1 MALVAV
7 LALVLGLVLGLESHA
22 RGKHGADFEWTYDRP
37 LAVSEPW
44 FPSPRGG
51 SSPQWRA
58 SYAKA
63 ARVVVRMTLAEKV
76 NITTGTGWQM
86 GPCVGNTGAAASVGF
101 PGLCLQDGP
110 LGVRFADHVS
120 VFPAGITVAS
130 SWDRLLMERRGR
142 ALASEMR
149 AKGVNVA
156 LGPAVLGGRLAAAG
170 RAWEGFGS
178 DPYLAGVAVGRTVRG
193 IQAQGVVACA
203 KHWLANEQEQ
213 FRRPDEA
220 KAQGWPV
227 LDSIS
232 ANIGGRALREIYAWP
247 FMDAVKEGVGAVMCA
262 YNRLSSYPPIG
273 LGSSQLT

>member
-22 RGKHGADFEWTYDRP
+22 KRGSHDTGFVWTYDRP

-63 ARVVVRMTLAEKV
+63 ARAVVRMTLAEKV

-110 LGVRFADHVS
+110 LGVRFADRVS

-156 LGPAVLGGRLAAAG
+156 LGPAMLGGRLPAAG

-232 ANIGGRALREIYAWP
+232 ANIGGRPLREIYAWP

-262 YNRLSSYPPIG
+262 YNRLSSYPIG
-273 LGSSQLT
+273 LGNS